1 MIIDRALST
10 ELNTETKLINN
21 NKPNIIDNI
30 INDPENYVS
39 LSDKGKL
46 LLSIITLGVSY
57 IVINLIEDHR
67 KEKPRAECIA
77 ITKYLSSSINSIEK
91 EQSEEKVIL
100 IPLPK
105 GERLKLTQRF
115 SQNENRYETIIEYKN
130 FCIFYLGEYNES
142 KSYVNK
148 TIEEI
153 KNF

>member
-57 IVINLIEDHR
+57 IVINLI
-67 KEKPRAECIA
+67 
-77 ITKYLSSSINSIEK
+77 
-91 EQSEEKVIL
+91 
-100 IPLPK
+100 
-105 GERLKLTQRF
+105 
-115 SQNENRYETIIEYKN
+115 
-130 FCIFYLGEYNES
+130 
-142 KSYVNK
+142 
-148 TIEEI
+148 
-153 KNF
+153 